1 MFKKGSKL
9 FSVFFLKCPRC
20 HGSDLFIQKN
30 PYRLKNYFE
39 MNNSCHKCKQ
49 SFNMEPGFY
58 FGSMYVSYGTSIA
71 WLTINYFTLLIIYPN
86 FSIELFLSLGL
97 TSLIIISPYLFRL
110 SRAIWINLFVKYENI
125 IRISESDTTNQ
136 KNYHEKQN

>member
-1 MFKKGSKL
+1 
-9 FSVFFLKCPRC
+9 
-20 HGSDLFIQKN
+20 
-30 PYRLKNYFE
+30 
-39 MNNSCHKCKQ
+39 
-49 SFNMEPGFY
+49 MEPGFY

-71 WLTINYFTLLIIYPN
+71 WLTINYFTLLVIFPN

-97 TSLIIISPYLFRL
+97 TSLTIISPYLFRL

-125 IRISESDTTNQ
+125 SRVSESDTTNQ